1 MYLENLS
8 LKVDTQK
15 CNLCGAC
22 VRECVNNVLTKN
34 EQGTI
39 AVIPGGEARC
49 IHCAHCMMVCPSA
62 ALSIDGLDPEKDF
75 EPALRGPEFGKLL
88 NQVKSR
94 RSIRH
99 FKQRNVDEDVM
110 ADLLDALRYPPTGV
124 NYRNLQFSVIS
135 DCDIM
140 EQYREKL
147 YKRYF
152 DRFENDP
159 DTKNICAAWKDA
171 LANGGDPVFRTAPH
185 LLLVNHDENAPCGP
199 ADAVIALS
207 YFEMLANAAGVG
219 TVWFGRLIMLFKQ
232 MPELMDMFDIPAG
245 YKPGYAML
253 FGYGDNLFR
262 RTIKRDL
269 PAITHLK

>member
-1 MYLENLS
+1 MYLESLS

-15 CNLCGAC
+15 CNLCSAC
-22 VRECVNNVLTKN
+22 IRECVNGVLTKDA
-34 EQGTI
+34 QGNI
-39 AVIPGGEARC
+39 AITPGGEDRC
-49 IHCAHCMMVCPSA
+49 IHCAHCMMVCPAA

-75 EPALRGPEFGKLL
+75 EPALRGPEFSKLL

-99 FKQRNVDEDVM
+99 FKQRNVEKDVM
-110 ADLLDALRYPPTGV
+110 ADLMDALRYPPTGV

-135 DCDIM
+135 DCDVM
-140 EQYREKL
+140 AQYREKL
-147 YKRYF
+147 YARYF
-152 DRFENDP
+152 DRFAGQP
-159 DTKNICAAWKDA
+159 DTKEVCAAWKNA

-185 LLLVNHDENAPCGP
+185 MILVNYDENAPCGF
-199 ADAVIALS
+199 ADSVIALS

-219 TVWFGRLIMLFKQ
+219 TVWFGRLIFLFNQ
-232 MPELMDMFDIPAG
+232 MPELMDMFAIPEG

-262 RTIKRDL
+262 RTIKR
-269 PAITHLK
+269 PVPTITELK